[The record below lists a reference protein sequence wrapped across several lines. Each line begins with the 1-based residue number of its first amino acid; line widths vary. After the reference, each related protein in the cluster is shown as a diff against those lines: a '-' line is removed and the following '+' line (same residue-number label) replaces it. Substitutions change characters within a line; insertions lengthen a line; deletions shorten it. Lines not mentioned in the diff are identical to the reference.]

1 MHIMQMKGQA
11 WNSHIIYLLFSDLE
25 EIINNSLLFQT
36 DIDDLKRQNGILDQQ
51 GMAFVFGKS

>member
-1 MHIMQMKGQA
+1 MQMKGQA